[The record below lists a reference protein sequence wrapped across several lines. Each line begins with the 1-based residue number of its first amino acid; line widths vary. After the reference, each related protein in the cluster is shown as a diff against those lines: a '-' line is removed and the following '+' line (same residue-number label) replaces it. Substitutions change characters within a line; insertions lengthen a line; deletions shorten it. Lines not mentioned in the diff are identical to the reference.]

1 MKKGNL
7 VKEDDESLRDG
18 RIGIIML
25 VEPMNQYS
33 EYWCRVLWLD
43 GQLTWETSQYL
54 EVIA

>member
-1 MKKGNL
+1 MKKRNL
-7 VKEDDESLRDG
+7 VKGTENSK
-18 RIGIIML
+18 IGIIML

-43 GQLTWETSQYL
+43 GQLSWETSEYL